1 MKYQNLFYLIF
12 LFSILHNANN
22 QMDFD
27 EKRSLK
33 EYSNTTY
40 CENITNPIENDDCF
54 GVQVEDGYE
63 TCCFI
68 KTKNT
73 TTKEESRA
81 CIPITVEQFQDIKGA
96 ITNMTKDEK
105 TLKIETLDCDHSF
118 NIYYYSFLS
127 LILIVLLL

>member
-27 EKRSLK
+27 EKRGLK

-81 CIPITVEQFQDIKGA
+81 CIPITVDQFQDIKGA

-118 NIYYYSFLS
+118 NIYYYSLLS

>member
-1 MKYQNLFYLIF
+1 MKNQKIFYLIF

-81 CIPITVEQFQDIKGA
+81 CIPITVDQFQDIKGA

-118 NIYYYSFLS
+118 NIYYYFFLF
-127 LILIVLLL
+127 LF

>member
-118 NIYYYSFLS
+118 NIYYYSLLS
-127 LILIVLLL
+127 LILVVLLL

>member
-81 CIPITVEQFQDIKGA
+81 CIPITVDQFQDIKGA

-118 NIYYYSFLS
+118 NIYYYSLLS